1 MAAFKGEKN
10 KFQSKENANNEK
22 KEAEQFK
29 IWNGK
34 KFYYIVGYTSGGAPY
49 GITWEE
55 YEKDIKEDTE
65 DTFDE
70 ENNKGGTFLDGDLP
84 F

>member
-10 KFQSKENANNEK
+10 KFQSKENANNKK
-22 KEAEQFK
+22 KETEQFK